1 MSIKTC
7 AVIGLGRFGALFA
20 EILSANFSVV
30 TFDIDASRRK
40 FTPARTTFVDE
51 LSTALSADAIFY
63 AVPISSFESV
73 LEEHVKEHRD
83 LLCGKLL
90 VDLLS
95 VKVHPAAVFA
105 RLLPALPGARTLCMH
120 PMFGPDSVERQAGSL
135 SIRDL
140 KIVMDASMA
149 PSDAA
154 QLKEVFAAQG
164 ALVLD
169 LSCDEHD
176 RQAAESQGLTHFVGR
191 ILDEFNMKATAIDTA
206 GATGLLRIREQVSR
220 DSWQLFVDLQTYNP
234 YTIPM
239 RVKLSA
245 AQDKVFNK
253 LLPNRIFKDRLV
265 IGIQGGAGS
274 FNEEAAT
281 HYMSRYP
288 EQPYELI
295 YLHTTENVLK
305 ALHEGRVD
313 RGQFAMHNSIGGI
326 VTESVEAMS
335 SYNFEIV
342 EEFAIKIAH
351 ALMIAPDAELSE
363 IEKIMSHPQ
372 VYRQCAGNLKKKYP
386 NLPQESGEGELV
398 DHAKVAQL
406 LGLGKLPKSVATMG
420 SKVLARL
427 NGLKIVE
434 DNLQDLSENF
444 TSFLFVQRPS

>member
-1 MSIKTC
+1 MSIKNC

-20 EILSANFSVV
+20 EILSANFEVV
-30 TFDIDASRRK
+30 TFDIDASRRN
-40 FTPARTTFVDE
+40 FTPSGTTFVDE
-51 LSTALSADAIFY
+51 LRAALSADAIFY
-63 AVPISSFESV
+63 AVPISLFESV
-73 LEEHVKEHRD
+73 LEAHVEEHRD
-83 LLCGKLL
+83 LLSGKLL

-105 RLLPALPGARTLCMH
+105 RLLPALPGARALCMH
-120 PMFGPDSVERQAGSL
+120 PMFGPDSVERRADVL
-135 SIRDL
+135 SIKDL

-154 QLKEVFAAQG
+154 ELKDVFGAQG
-164 ALVLD
+164 AKVLD

-191 ILDEFNMKATAIDTA
+191 ILDEFNMKATDIDTA

-281 HYMSRYP
+281 HYMSRTP
-288 EQPYELI
+288 EQNYELV

-351 ALMIAPDAELSE
+351 ALMIAPDAEISE

-372 VYRQCAGNLKKKYP
+372 VYRQCAGNLKQKYP
-386 NLPQESGEGELV
+386 HLPQESGEGELV

-406 LGLGKLPKSVATMG
+406 LGLGTLPKSVATMG